1 MATLQSILAVRSPAP
16 LEDNLEQGKM
26 WAFSTVADYTTFSG
40 CHCWIAPSAGTVELE
55 VIGAGGSGSRMC
67 CCSST
72 LPGNSGAYVKRSNMA
87 VDTGCWICMHAGK
100 SCRNGSLCNR
110 GCSEAGM
117 VCWQGNGTNGCI
129 CAEGGRSGTSFCT
142 SSPPRWCC
150 MSANGFCSTS
160 YGSYC
165 GLICN
170 HCPGAWC
177 ACAYGGDIQKM
188 GNISCSTY
196 WHCYPNCNCSTSH
209 HVAVPP
215 GYHSEGGG
223 VFSYA
228 QESDNGMSNWSG
240 MGFSG
245 YLQALNS
252 MSRMPTQGSPWTNC
266 WNGVRHCGCYD
277 TLGCTMYVPH
287 GHGGAPA
294 MPCSGVRDNGWA
306 GGDSIIKIRFV
317 AT

>member
-1 MATLQSILAVRSPAP
+1 MATLASILQTRSPPAA
-16 LEDNLEQGKM
+16 EDNLEAGKM
-26 WAFSTVADYTTFSG
+26 FAFSTVVEYTTQGG
-40 CHCWIAPSAGTVELE
+40 CHCWIAPAAGTVDVE

-67 CCSST
+67 CCSAT
-72 LPGNSGAYVKRSNMA
+72 LPGNSGAYVKKQDLTMA
-87 VDTGCWICMHAGK
+87 AGCWICMHAGK
-100 SCRNGSLCNR
+100 SCRNASQICNR

-196 WHCYPNCNCSTSH
+196 WHCYPNCSCS
-209 HVAVPP
+209 ARIP
-215 GYHSEGGG
+215 
-223 VFSYA
+223 
-228 QESDNGMSNWSG
+228 Q
-240 MGFSG
+240 
-245 YLQALNS
+245 
-252 MSRMPTQGSPWTNC
+252 
-266 WNGVRHCGCYD
+266 
-277 TLGCTMYVPH
+277 
-287 GHGGAPA
+287 
-294 MPCSGVRDNGWA
+294 
-306 GGDSIIKIRFV
+306 
-317 AT
+317 

>member
-1 MATLQSILAVRSPAP
+1 
-16 LEDNLEQGKM
+16 
-26 WAFSTVADYTTFSG
+26 
-40 CHCWIAPSAGTVELE
+40 
-55 VIGAGGSGSRMC
+55 
-67 CCSST
+67 
-72 LPGNSGAYVKRSNMA
+72 
-87 VDTGCWICMHAGK
+87 
-100 SCRNGSLCNR
+100 
-110 GCSEAGM
+110 M
-117 VCWQGNGTNGCI
+117 VCWNGNGTNGCI

-252 MSRMPTQGSPWTNC
+252 MSRMPTQGSPWTEC